1 MLCWSSPGWGSG
13 PAGLLGFNTH
23 PWKCSPLLVQG
34 QGSSFLPRVFT
45 LALEGILFGKRPGWA
60 TEKHEHHLPRELGW
74 FAQLLAVCCNPAQN
88 VRVFSVIPFWE
99 EDYLFSE
106 SVSGPFSVL
115 CSIRFAILTSFK
127 LFNSLPE
134 PFGQVAVRGF
144 LHLPSCLGH
153 WD

>member
-13 PAGLLGFNTH
+13 PAGLLRFITH
-23 PWKCSPLLVQG
+23 PWKCSPLLVQD
-34 QGSSFLPRVFT
+34 QGSSFLPCVFT
-45 LALEGILFGKRPGWA
+45 LALEGILFGRRPGWA

-74 FAQLLAVCCNPAQN
+74 FAQLLAVCWNPAQN
-88 VRVFSVIPFWE
+88 IKVFSIIPFWE

-106 SVSGPFSVL
+106 SVSGPISVL
-115 CSIRFAILTSFK
+115 CSVRFAILTSFK
-127 LFNSLPE
+127 LFNSLAE